1 MEWAT
6 LYADNK
12 PFLTLR
18 PPSDIPK
25 QTNCPNCCAP
35 INGKRCEYCGT
46 WFVEPEEIEK
56 ENWLHYELGSQIGNL
71 QNQISQARIELAASM
86 QTTAILSSMDARNIA
101 IQPLSSNCVIWS
113 NNPKTDPVSLD
124 YDKVTS
130 LQNSLGPSFM
140 QIDIP
145 TEEEEVS
152 KENWFQKFI
161 HKIIGG

>member
-6 LYADNK
+6 LYADDK

-25 QTNCPNCCAP
+25 QTNCPNCNAP

-46 WFVEPEEIEK
+46 WFIDPEEIEK
-56 ENWLHYELGSQIGNL
+56 EKRTPLINQQIDWLHYEIGSKIGDL
-71 QNQISQARIELAASM
+71 QNQLSQAQISLAASM
-86 QTTAILSSMDARNIA
+86 QTEGILSAMDVRSMVNQQLNSNAIA
-101 IQPLSSNCVIWS
+101 
-113 NNPKTDPVSLD
+113 
-124 YDKVTS
+124 S
-130 LQNSLGPSFM
+130 LQNSLGPSFI

-145 TEEEEVS
+145 VDP
-152 KENWFQKFI
+152 KENWLQKFI